1 MPSDFVLKLWVFTS
15 SQPVELSIVINF
27 KFPLFWVAQHV
38 AKQKGAVQ
46 IAFEGEKHQVVDFP
60 RGGGGGDHHVRRIEV
75 ADSIEVLKEL
85 DWFSETRFWV

>member
-1 MPSDFVLKLWVFTS
+1 MQNFCMPSDFVLKLWVFTS

-60 RGGGGGDHHVRRIEV
+60 RGGGGGITTWDESKLLIQ
-75 ADSIEVLKEL
+75 
-85 DWFSETRFWV
+85 